1 MERKNMLKVEDK
13 VRILLTDCAE
23 LRAALRALP
32 GEGVEY
38 RALDAE
44 VRAAGE
50 NKIEGYAAVF
60 ARDSLPI
67 MGFFTEEVQQGA
79 FTETIATD
87 DIRGLINHDPQYVLG
102 RNKAGTMRLFQDSK
116 GLGYSIDLGAQSYAR
131 DLYESV
137 KRGDVTQ
144 SSFGF
149 RTLDDTWSVKDGMDH
164 RTLIKA
170 KLFDVSPVTF
180 PAYTQTE
187 VVARQIDSRAL
198 NALMKFS
205 RKVSLTEAD
214 LTAVEGAVVA
224 LRGPL
229 PDPASVVS
237 GMGTASRRLRL
248 AESGK

>member
-1 MERKNMLKVEDK
+1 MLKPEDK
-13 VRILLTDCAE
+13 LRVLLIDCPE
-23 LRAALRALP
+23 LRSALRALP

-44 VRAAGE
+44 VRAVSD

-60 ARDSLPI
+60 GRDSLPI

-79 FTETIATD
+79 FTESIAAD
-87 DIRGLINHDPQYVLG
+87 DVRGLINHDPQYVLG

-116 GLGYSIDLGAQSYAR
+116 GLGYSIDLGPQSYAR

-149 RTLDDTWSVKDGMDH
+149 RTLDDKWGVKDGMDH
-164 RTLIKA
+164 RTLVKA
-170 KLFDVSPVTF
+170 KLYDVSPVTF

-187 VVARQIDSRAL
+187 VVARQIDARAL
-198 NALMKFS
+198 NALAKFS

>member
-1 MERKNMLKVEDK
+1 MEKNMPKVEDK
-13 VRILLTDCAE
+13 VRILLTDCTE

-38 RALDAE
+38 RAVDAE
-44 VRAAGE
+44 VRAAGDS
-50 NKIEGYAAVF
+50 KIEGYASVF
-60 ARDSLPI
+60 NRDSLPI
-67 MGFFTEEVQQGA
+67 MGFFTEEVAPGA
-79 FTETIATD
+79 FQETIGQD
-87 DIRGLINHDPQYVLG
+87 DIRGLINHDPQYILG
-102 RNKAGTMRLFQDSK
+102 RNKSGTMRLAEDSK
-116 GLGYSIDLGAQSYAR
+116 GLHYEIDLGGQTFAR

-137 KRGDVTQ
+137 KRGDVSQ

-149 RTLDDTWSVKDGMDH
+149 RTVTDEWQTKDGMDH
-164 RTLIKA
+164 RVLRKV
-170 KLFDVSPVTF
+170 KLYDVSPVTF